1 MSRIAIIGTG
11 IAGMT
16 VAHHLHRDHDLTLF
30 EAAHYF
36 GGHTATVDVE
46 HGGKTYAVDTGFI
59 VFNDWTYPNFI
70 ALLDEIGVAW
80 QWSDMSFSLRCERSG
95 LEYNGTS
102 VNALFAQ
109 RRNILR
115 PSFLRMIRD
124 ILRFNERCRALLADE
139 RGSLTLGEYLGRE
152 GYSQAFVE
160 RYIVPM
166 GRAIWSATDRAMLEF
181 PARFFV
187 DFFDRHGFLSVDDRP
202 VWRTIRGGSREYAR
216 KLVAP
221 FRDRIR
227 LSTPIRRVRRDATGV
242 TLTTAQGE
250 EARFDHVF
258 FACHSDQALAM
269 LDDASAAERDVL
281 GAFPYQTNDATLH
294 TDARLL
300 PRRPLARAAW
310 NYHLTSSPQERVPV
324 TYDMNT
330 LQSIEAPVRFL
341 LTLNR
346 EADID
351 PATIIDRYR
360 YDHPVY
366 TPAAVAAQGERHR
379 VSGVNR
385 SYYCGAYWRYGFH
398 EDGVVSG
405 LWALQDFARMTQS
418 APPPAPMLE
427 PTRRSRG

>member
-30 EAAHYF
+30 EAADYV

-46 HGGKTYAVDTGFI
+46 HGGKHYAVDTGFI

-70 ALLDEIGVAW
+70 ALLDELGVAW
-80 QWSDMSFSLRCERSG
+80 QWSNMSFSLRCERSG

-109 RRNILR
+109 RRNIFR

-187 DFFDRHGFLSVDDRP
+187 DFFDRHGFLNVDDRP
-202 VWRTIRGGSREYAR
+202 VWRTIRGGSREYAC

-221 FRDRIR
+221 FHDRIK
-227 LSTPIRRVRRDATGV
+227 LATPIRRVRRDATGV
-242 TLTTAQGE
+242 TLTTAHGD

-269 LDDASAAERDVL
+269 LDDASPAERDVL

-310 NYHLTSSPQERVPV
+310 NYHLTSHPQERVPV

-346 EADID
+346 DADID
-351 PATIIDRYR
+351 PATIIGRYR

-366 TPAAVAAQGERHR
+366 TPAAVAAQGERLR

-405 LWALQDFARMTQS
+405 LWALQDFARATHG
-418 APPPAPMLE
+418 APPPAPILQ